1 MNRARRPSTHN
12 EMREVALLAILAIA
26 FLYFLV
32 GFLNAT
38 VHPPGGTGLPVARL
52 LFFGP
57 ATLLT
62 AGLFFTYAWRV
73 YFEPQYGRRARHAL
87 AGVLLLHLGLNLAL
101 LGPFLRK

>member
-1 MNRARRPSTHN
+1 MNLRKNASPQV
-12 EMREVALLAILAIA
+12 EMREVALLAILAVA
-26 FLYFLV
+26 VLSCLV

-38 VHPPGGTGLPVARL
+38 VRSPGGLGLPLVRL

-73 YFEPQYGRRARHAL
+73 YFEPQYGGRALRAL

>member
-1 MNRARRPSTHN
+1 MG
-12 EMREVALLAILAIA
+12 VAAALADDRSALH
-26 FLYFLV
+26 FHSR
-32 GFLNAT
+32 GPAT
-38 VHPPGGTGLPVARL
+38 RQAPPAGLGLPLARL

-62 AGLFFTYAWRV
+62 AGLFFIYAWRV
-73 YFEPQYGRRARHAL
+73 YFEPQYGGRARRAL